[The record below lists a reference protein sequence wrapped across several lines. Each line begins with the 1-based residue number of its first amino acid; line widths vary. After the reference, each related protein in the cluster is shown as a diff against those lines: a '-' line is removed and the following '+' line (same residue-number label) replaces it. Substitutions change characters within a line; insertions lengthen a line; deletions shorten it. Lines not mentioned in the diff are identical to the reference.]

1 MRNLRLFGT
10 ACAGAAFYFLFFLC
24 AAHSQDHSQ
33 NRPPFSA
40 QSFSSK
46 PSVDEKLLL
55 DAANRERTAAGLQ
68 ALKWDDALAAA
79 AREHA
84 RLLARENV
92 LSHQLPGE
100 PSLEQRLARA
110 GAKYAM
116 VAENVAIGPN
126 PEEIHD
132 GWMHSPGH
140 RKNILN
146 ADATAVGIATT
157 RGSGGLFAVQ
167 DFSRKVTDLSLEQQG
182 EKVASL
188 LRGTGLLA
196 VDTTED
202 ARKTC
207 SMDRGY
213 AGTSVLY
220 IVRFEV
226 TDLSKLPDELL
237 QKIKSRKYR
246 KAAVGACQGGD
257 AGGFTR
263 YRIAVL
269 LY

>member
-1 MRNLRLFGT
+1 MKKLRFFRT
-10 ACAGAAFYFLFFLC
+10 ASAAAALCLLFFPS
-24 AAHSQDHSQ
+24 AAHSQEHSE
-33 NRPPFSA
+33 NRPPRPT
-40 QSFSSK
+40 SSISSH
-46 PSVDEKLLL
+46 PTANEKLLL
-55 DAANRERTAAGLQ
+55 DATNRERAAAGLQ
-68 ALKWDDALAAA
+68 PLQWDDALAAA

-84 RLLARENV
+84 QLMVQENV

-100 PSLEQRLARA
+100 PSLEQRVAQA

-126 PEEIHD
+126 SEEIHD

-140 RKNILN
+140 RRNILN
-146 ADATAVGIATT
+146 ANLTAIGIAVT
-157 RGSGGLFAVQ
+157 RGTNGLFAVQ
-167 DFSRKVTDLSLEQQG
+167 DFSRQVANLSLAEQE
-182 EKVASL
+182 EKAASL
-188 LRGTGLLA
+188 LRATELLA
-196 VDTTED
+196 VDVNGD

-207 SMDRGY
+207 GMDRGY
-213 AGTSVLY
+213 SGASLLY
-220 IVRFEV
+220 VIRFEV
-226 TDLSKLPDELL
+226 TDLDKLPDELL
-237 QKIKSRKYR
+237 QKIRSRKYR

>member
-1 MRNLRLFGT
+1 MKIFRFFRT
-10 ACAGAAFYFLFFLC
+10 AGAGAMLTSIFFVC
-24 AAHSQDHSQ
+24 AAHSQDRSP
-33 NRPPFSA
+33 NRPLRPT
-40 QSFSSK
+40 SSISSH
-46 PSVDEKLLL
+46 PSTDEKLLL
-55 DAANRERTAAGLQ
+55 DATNRERAAAGLQ
-68 ALKWDDALAAA
+68 SLKWDDALAAA

-84 RLLARENV
+84 QFMVRENV
-92 LSHQLPGE
+92 LSHRLPGE
-100 PSLEQRLARA
+100 PSLEQRLAQA

-140 RKNILN
+140 RRNILN
-146 ADATAVGIATT
+146 GQLTGIGIAVT
-157 RGSGGLFAVQ
+157 RGTNGLFAVQ
-167 DFSRKVTDLSLEQQG
+167 DFSRQVANLSLAQQE

-188 LRGTGLLA
+188 VLAAGLPA
-196 VDTTED
+196 VDATED

-207 SMDRGY
+207 GMDRGY
-213 AGTSVLY
+213 AGTAVLY
-220 IVRFEV
+220 IIRFEV
-226 TDLSKLPDELL
+226 TELDKLPDELL
-237 QKIKSRKYR
+237 QKIRSRKYR

-257 AGGFTR
+257 AGGYTR

>member
-1 MRNLRLFGT
+1 MKICRSFRT
-10 ACAGAAFYFLFFLC
+10 ATAAAVFCFIFF
-24 AAHSQDHSQ
+24 HFPVYSQDHSP
-33 NRPPFSA
+33 NRPSSPVQPFASHPSA
-40 QSFSSK
+40 
-46 PSVDEKLLL
+46 DEKLLL
-55 DAANRERTAAGLQ
+55 DAANRERAAAGLH

-79 AREHA
+79 ARQHA
-84 RLLARENV
+84 QLMVRENV

-100 PSLEQRLARA
+100 PPLDQRAAQA

-116 VAENVAIGPN
+116 LAENVAIGPN

-140 RKNILN
+140 RRNILN
-146 ADATAVGIATT
+146 AELTAIGIAIT
-157 RGSGGLFAVQ
+157 RGTDGLFAVQ
-167 DFSRKVTDLSLEQQG
+167 DFSRAVADLSLTQQ
-182 EKVASL
+182 EAKVVSL
-188 LRGTGLLA
+188 LKGTDLIA
-196 VDTTED
+196 VDVTED

-207 SMDRGY
+207 GMDRGY
-213 AGTSVLY
+213 AGNSVLY

-237 QKIKSRKYR
+237 QKIKSRNYR
-246 KAAVGACQGGD
+246 KGAVGACQGGD

>member
-1 MRNLRLFGT
+1 MKDLRFFRT
-10 ACAGAAFYFLFFLC
+10 ACAGAAFCFPFFFSF
-24 AAHSQDHSQ
+24 AHSQDRSQ
-33 NRPPFSA
+33 NRPPVQSP
-40 QSFSSK
+40 SFSSH
-46 PSVDEKLLL
+46 PSADERQLL

-68 ALKWDDALAAA
+68 SLKWDDALAAA

-100 PSLEQRLARA
+100 PSLEQRVAQA

-167 DFSRKVTDLSLEQQG
+167 DFSRKVADLSLGQQ
-182 EKVASL
+182 EETVASL
-188 LRGTGLLA
+188 LRGTNLLA
-196 VDTTED
+196 VDATED

-246 KAAVGACQGGD
+246 KGAVGACRGGD

-263 YRIAVL
+263 YRIAVM